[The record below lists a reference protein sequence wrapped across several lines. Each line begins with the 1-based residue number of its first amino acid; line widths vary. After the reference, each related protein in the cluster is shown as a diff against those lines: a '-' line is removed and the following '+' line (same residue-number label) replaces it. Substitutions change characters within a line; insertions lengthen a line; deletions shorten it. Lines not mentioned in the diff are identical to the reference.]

1 MQLQTFK
8 NNEFNLEALINKD
21 KNIYFKGKDVATALG
36 YQNTNQAIIK
46 HVDEED
52 KITQEELLQG
62 SIKTIP
68 PSQQLQGGIETTPPL
83 NENDKKTIFINEAGF
98 YSLVLSSKLATA
110 KKFKKWVVSEVLP
123 EIRKTGGYNLHPEKY
138 PKSIAF
144 KIENEYDLHVKT
156 VQFIRRFYPSAIINA
171 GLGELQDTSDKR
183 IKSWKKGYTKGQP
196 DIIIQNFHKKYTG
209 FAIEFKTPLGC
220 GRTSEAQENLLE
232 KYSENGFKILVSND
246 YDLIL
251 QEINNY
257 MKDVRIKCCFCNRG
271 FRNKNTLRN
280 HKKYFHRIIL

>member
-1 MQLQTFK
+1 MQLQLFK
-8 NNEFNLEALINKD
+8 NNEFKLEAMINKD
-21 KNIYFKGKDVATALG
+21 KNIYFKGKDVAAALG
-36 YQNTNQAIIK
+36 YQDAKQAVRK
-46 HVDEED
+46 HVDVED

-62 SIKTIP
+62 
-68 PSQQLQGGIETTPPL
+68 GVETTPPL
-83 NENDKKTIFINEAGF
+83 NENDKKTTFINEAGF
-98 YSLVLSSKLATA
+98 YSLVLSSKLETA

-123 EIRKTGGYNLHPEKY
+123 TIRKTGGYNLHEKY
-138 PKSIAF
+138 PRSIAF
-144 KIENEYDLHVKT
+144 KIENEYDLHTKT

-183 IKSWKKGYTKGQP
+183 ISSWKKGYTKGQP

-220 GRTSEAQENLLE
+220 GKTSEAQENLLE
-232 KYSENGFKILVSND
+232 KYFENGFKILVSND

-257 MKDVRIKCCFCNRG
+257 MKDVRIKCCFCTRG
-271 FRNKNTLRN
+271 FRNKNTLEN
-280 HKKYFHRIIL
+280 HKKYFHKIII